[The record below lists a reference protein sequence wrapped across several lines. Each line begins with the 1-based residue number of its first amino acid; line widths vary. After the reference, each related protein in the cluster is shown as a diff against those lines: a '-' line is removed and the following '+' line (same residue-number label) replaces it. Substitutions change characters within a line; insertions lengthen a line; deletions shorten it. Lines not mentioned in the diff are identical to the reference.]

1 MERTSPGITDL
12 LVQELVTRMAG
23 QTMSERDVESAI
35 DNMKGWVQGGRVQG
49 EGYRVQGGRVQ

>member
-1 MERTSPGITDL
+1 MDELETAFELVERTSPGITDL

-35 DNMKGWVQGGRVQG
+35 DKMKGWVQGT
-49 EGYRVQGGRVQ
+49 GGV